1 MNLRLLMII
10 DSKTNEN
17 IHLKTLNKLK
27 VKLRVISYGKGTA
40 SSNLLKHLGIEGEE
54 EKMIILAIL
63 PKVLSKHVIKHSISK
78 LNIHKPGGGIAFTIP
93 LSSGSKFI
101 EDLYKDINLEDFD
114 MEENNK
120 HLIITITNEGYAENV
135 MTAAKNAGAT
145 GGTIMSGRGLETEKV
160 VKFLG
165 ITIEPEKDIVLI
177 LTDEDKKTSIMNKI
191 VEENGLKTPGAGICF
206 SLPVD
211 NAIGLINE

>member
-78 LNIHKPGGGIAFTIP
+78 LNIHKPGG
-93 LSSGSKFI
+93 
-101 EDLYKDINLEDFD
+101 
-114 MEENNK
+114 
-120 HLIITITNEGYAENV
+120 
-135 MTAAKNAGAT
+135 
-145 GGTIMSGRGLETEKV
+145 
-160 VKFLG
+160 
-165 ITIEPEKDIVLI
+165 
-177 LTDEDKKTSIMNKI
+177 
-191 VEENGLKTPGAGICF
+191 
-206 SLPVD
+206 
-211 NAIGLINE
+211 